1 LLTILFFSPSNSIG
15 GAELSLLHTMKY
27 MRNKGVRIILAM
39 PPNNDASYYQMV
51 VGVANSIY
59 LVKGMNW
66 ISSKKKG
73 LAKLKNWAYSIY
85 LSGGWHL
92 VPVYKLATII
102 LCEGVDLVHT
112 NTTVSIDGALAAK
125 ITGRPHV
132 QHIREITGAKDEA
145 LFKLKFQGTSF
156 FRKLYANLNITIL
169 CNSYY
174 TLKQSETDFPKEKL
188 KVIYNTIKL
197 PRALPDSFRGGV
209 LQVCTMANV
218 TARMKNHLLVLK
230 VAKCLK
236 DAGKEANFKFNLF
249 GKLPPVG
256 DSYLNS
262 LQNFIAKNKLHTM
275 VEFKGI
281 STTAEILNC
290 NHVLFHTFSGESF
303 GRVYIEAMSY
313 GRPVIA
319 VKGGGASELIEDG
332 ENGYLVGE
340 DNPETVAET
349 LIKLANDSIAYN
361 LLRQNGIEK
370 SKSFSEENVFP
381 DLLKTYSNII
391 NKGL

>member
-1 LLTILFFSPSNSIG
+1 MTVLYYSPSNAVG
-15 GAELSLLHTMKY
+15 GAELSLLHTMQY
-27 MRNKGVRIILAM
+27 MKSNGVRVVLAM
-39 PPNNDASYYQMV
+39 PPARDDSYYLMAQE
-51 VGVANSIY
+51 ATHAIY
-59 LVKGMNW
+59 FVKGMNW
-66 ISSKKKG
+66 ISSKEFG
-73 LAKLKNWAYSIY
+73 IAKIKNWAYNAY
-85 LSGGWHL
+85 KSGGWHIT
-92 VPVYKLATII
+92 PVVKLAKII
-102 LCEGVDLVHT
+102 LYEGVDLVHT
-112 NTTVSIDGALAAK
+112 NTTVCIDGALAAK

-132 QHIREITGAKDEA
+132 QHIREITGVKDEA

-156 FRKLYANLNITIL
+156 FRKLYANLNSTIL

-197 PRALPDSFRGGV
+197 PETLPDSFRGGV
-209 LQVCTMANV
+209 MQICTMANV
-218 TARMKNHLLVLK
+218 TAKMKNHLLVLQ

-236 DAGKEANFKFNLF
+236 DASKEAHFKFNLF
-249 GKLPPVG
+249 GKLPPAG
-256 DSYLNS
+256 DLYLNS
-262 LQNFIAKNKLHTM
+262 LQNFIEKNQLHTM

-281 STTAEILNC
+281 STTAEILIC

-332 ENGYLVGE
+332 INGYLVSK
-340 DNPETVAET
+340 DNPEIIAEA
-349 LIKLANDSIAYN
+349 LIKLANDSLEYN
-361 LLRQNGIEK
+361 LLRQNGIAK
-370 SKSFSEENVFP
+370 SKSFSEENIFP

-391 NKGL
+391 NKAL